1 MNKSQSKYFNT
12 ALKMDK
18 AFLELLS
25 KKDFEYITV
34 KEICAKAGVNR
45 STFYLHY
52 ETVSDLLGESVKY
65 VNSSFL
71 EYIKS
76 DSGEFIKGIKDCPI
90 DKLYLITPEYLNPY
104 LNYIR
109 ENKRLFQTVTKNA
122 SALGLDE
129 TYGRMFDNVF
139 TPILERYNVDSR
151 DREYIMSFY
160 IHGIMAIVT
169 EWLKNDCKD
178 TTEHIMNVIRRC
190 VMQPKNDKE

>member
-160 IHGIMAIVT
+160 IHGIYAVIT
-169 EWLKNDCKD
+169 QWLRDDCKD
-178 TTEHIMNVIRRC
+178 SNEHIISVITQC
-190 VMQPKNDKE
+190 VTRHKEEV

>member
-34 KEICAKAGVNR
+34 KEICARAGVNR

-52 ETVSDLLGESVKY
+52 ETVSDLLCESVEY

-109 ENKRLFQTVTKNA
+109 ENKQLFQTVTKNA
-122 SALGLDE
+122 YALGFDE
-129 TYGRMFDNVF
+129 IYGKMFDNVF

-160 IHGIMAIVT
+160 IHGIYAVIT
-169 EWLKNDCKD
+169 QWLRGDCKD
-178 TTEHIMNVIRRC
+178 SNEHIISVITQC
-190 VMQPKNDKE
+190 VTRHEEEV